1 MTDLS
6 YKLNWNAMSDQALSD
21 TIGVFIKEQRLN
33 QNKSQQEVAD
43 AAGISRST
51 LSLLENGKTVT
62 LTTFLQVLRV
72 LNLLYIMDNFQIK
85 TQISPIELAKLDKA
99 KRKRASNT
107 KDSDNT
113 ESDW

>member
-6 YKLNWNAMSDQALSD
+6 YKTNWNAMSDQALSD
-21 TIGVFIKEQRLN
+21 TIGVFIKEHRLN

-72 LNLLYIMDNFQIK
+72 LDLLYIMDNFQIR
-85 TQISPIELAKLDKA
+85 TQISPIALAKLDKA
-99 KRKRASNT
+99 KRKRASQS
-107 KDSDNT
+107 KDTDTT

>member
-6 YKLNWNAMSDQALSD
+6 HAPNWNAMSDHALNKA
-21 TIGVFIKEQRLN
+21 IGTFIKEHRLN
-33 QNKSQQEVAD
+33 QNKTQQEVAS

-72 LNLLYIMDNFQIK
+72 LDLLYIMDNFLIK
-85 TQISPIELAKLDKA
+85 KQISPIALAKLEKA
-99 KRKRASNT
+99 KRKRASST
-107 KDSDNT
+107 KETDTT